1 MATAATLE
9 ILSSQAARWAVAA
22 RQDQEPFVKL
32 LHANYAMGYVLAL
45 RQVASDQEVLRKI
58 GVDPYALE
66 REVSVVQMEAASYAA
81 RRAPGLQPSDG
92 LARLAKESFQRDR
105 W

>member
-22 RQDQEPFVKL
+22 RQDLEPFIKL

-45 RQVASDQEVLRKI
+45 RQVASDQEVMMKT
-58 GVDPYALE
+58 GVDPHQLERQIADVQKEAAMYALN
-66 REVSVVQMEAASYAA
+66 
-81 RRAPGLQPSDG
+81 RAPGLQVPNG
-92 LARLAKESFQRDR
+92 LARLAKEAI
-105 W
+105 